1 MSDDIDTVWVKI
13 IESGKVVE
21 LGRAGANSMISSG
34 FAIPADKPTPK
45 KSGTKSNHG

>member
-34 FAIPADKPTPK
+34 FASPADKPTPK
-45 KSGTKSNHG
+45 KSDTKSSHG